1 MKKINIDKTENAT
14 FCNTLS
20 TELNLAKNTAYVP
33 MFKLAFDAF
42 INEIGSDYVI
52 RDKTLQ
58 VLNNYKF
65 HQNPLKENEYK
76 KVIEKKD
83 NELNIEVSFNK
94 DLPFEDPSKISEEP
108 LIFEG
113 EKLCHFKPR
122 LLPDLLYYKN
132 EDDFAISLIPKDESQ
147 EIIMLKSPFSSNSS
161 FEDTFQT
168 LQQYK
173 GLKSVDFNAEIKIPI
188 IELDWSTNHPEIEKR
203 RLEKSPLDYWDLT
216 KVEEGLNFSL
226 TNTGAK
232 VKAYHKLEGKWNCV
246 VPENPHQT
254 IFDKPFMIFLKKED
268 ATTPYFAAYI
278 ADPTF
283 LRKFDLNDIIEEN
296 NKLF

>member
-42 INEIGSDYVI
+42 IDEIGSDYVI

-113 EKLCHFKPR
+113 EKVCHFKPR
-122 LLPDLLYYKN
+122 LLPGLLYYKN

-147 EIIMLKSPFSSNSS
+147 EIIMVKSPFSSNTS

-168 LQQYK
+168 LQQHK
-173 GLKSVDFNAEIKIPI
+173 GFKSVDFNAEVKIPI
-188 IELDWSTNHPEIEKR
+188 IDLDWSTNHPEIEKR
-203 RLEKSPLDYWDLT
+203 RLEKSPLDYWDIT
-216 KVEEGLNFSL
+216 KIEEGLNFSL

-232 VKAYHKLEGKWNCV
+232 VKAYLKLEGKWNCV
-246 VPENPHQT
+246 VPENPHQI

-268 ATTPYFAAYI
+268 TATPYFAAYI